1 MIEVTVRD
9 QDHRIVGRVFQ
20 RGNEKIFL
28 DLCSE
33 KYPLLSNIDSV
44 SYDVFDQSDA
54 SSLMLELR
62 KIREERSADELREH
76 LDAVTRL
83 LLILANTEGA
93 TVTFSPFAEED

>member
-9 QDHRIVGRVFQ
+9 KNDLLVGRALE
-20 RGNEKIFL
+20 RGNERIFL

-44 SYDVFDQSDA
+44 SYDVFDQPDA

-62 KIREERSADELREH
+62 KIREERSDDELREH

-93 TVTFSPFAEED
+93 TVTFSPFAEGD